1 MSQGKKGEE
10 MFRLIRQWEEC
21 GKDRATFCKE
31 VGVTVAAFGYWRT
44 KYLKALKSDRPGEF
58 VELKPLSPMPIE
70 IVYPNGVILR
80 LPQSSSI
87 SELKALIRLI

>member
-1 MSQGKKGEE
+1 MSQLKKCEE
-10 MFRLIRQWEEC
+10 MFCLIRRWEES

-31 VGVTVAAFGYWRT
+31 VGVTVATFGYWRT
-44 KYLKALKSDRPGEF
+44 KYLKALRSDISGEF

-80 LPQSSSI
+80 LPQSSST